1 MKKIITIALA
11 FILAA
16 SLSAGLCSC
25 DEKSR
30 KPTGDTTDD
39 KTTTAAD
46 TTVDDTTIDPT
57 ATTSPETSTT
67 KAETTVPETTQPHVH
82 TDGEWIVDKEPT
94 SKDEGKRHQICAGCG
109 ATLKEESIPAT
120 GSLEYIVNSDGK
132 TCTVTGI
139 GTYALPNLV
148 IDEYIDGYKVTVI
161 GEFAFSGA
169 AKISAVTIPKSVTR
183 IERYAFFECTALK
196 TVNYDGTDAEWD
208 LIEILPKN
216 DGLTKVKPG
225 KTAVFCD
232 YVSKCFGV
240 LGQFSSPNDLNGWDI
255 FNLGEVKPYKEYYDR
270 IYNEDY
276 EEWLED
282 VTVRVYKVS
291 ELDRYSMSLFG
302 QTYDYSN
309 IHAQAKESNEPTFDY
324 SYDAEMK
331 EIFEYV
337 YGGWGGAE
345 DQYTFEYDNFSEVE
359 KGKFEIN
366 YHYVEQIWSDEDYE
380 VIDRID
386 TDIKG
391 KIVVELVDGNYLMR
405 SHTVTYPAE

>member
-1 MKKIITIALA
+1 MKKTIAIALA
-11 FILAA
+11 LVLSLA
-16 SLSAGLCSC
+16 LSAGLCSC
-25 DEKSR
+25 DEKNGLSTGETSTE
-30 KPTGDTTDD
+30 KTTTVGDTTSPD
-39 KTTTAAD
+39 TTTAPD
-46 TTVDDTTIDPT
+46 TTAAPD
-57 ATTSPETSTT
+57 TSTS
-67 KAETTVPETTQPHVH
+67 KAETTAPKTTQPHVH
-82 TDGEWIVDKEPT
+82 SEGEWITDKEPT
-94 SKDEGKRHQICAGCG
+94 SKEEGKRHQICAGCG
-109 ATLKEESIPAT
+109 ATLKEETIPAT
-120 GSLEYIVNSDGK
+120 GSLEYKVNSDGK

-148 IDEYIDGYKVTVI
+148 IDEYIDGYEVTVI

-169 AKISAVTIPKSVTR
+169 AKISVVTIPKSVTR
-183 IERYAFFECTALK
+183 IEKYAFFECTALK
-196 TVNYDGTDAEWD
+196 TVNYTGTDVEWD
-208 LIEILPKN
+208 AIEILQKN
-216 DGLTKVKPG
+216 DGLTKVKPS

-255 FNLGEVKPYKEYYDR
+255 FNLNGVKPYKEYYDR
-270 IYNEDY
+270 IYNEEY

-291 ELDRYSMSLFG
+291 DLDRYSMSLFG

-309 IHAQAKESNEPTFDY
+309 IHAQAKESDEPTFDY
-324 SYDAEMK
+324 VYDAEMI

-345 DQYTFEYDNFSEVE
+345 EQYTFEYDDFSEVE
-359 KGKFEIN
+359 QGKIEIN
-366 YHYVEQIWSDEDYE
+366 YHYVEQIWSDEDYA